1 MRPRVCFVV
10 DSGTDVRLVEGM
22 AERVDLTVLARR
34 IRGGR
39 EVSQAPRHALDVEVG
54 PAGHL
59 AFAWFLV
66 RRWRRVSRRIDVVL
80 VQGYG
85 PAALV
90 VNALGRYT
98 GHGVQMLV
106 CSPVEAYYRS
116 RRAPQSGRRYR
127 RLVHRAIAIVARVNA
142 WLGQGYIALS
152 PYLATVIRTTGT
164 TRPIAVIPVYGVDG
178 RVFRPADEPR
188 ASIRARL
195 GLPVES
201 RIVFFSSRVA
211 PEKDAATVLCAM
223 ALLARAGRPV
233 RLLHLSGGYREFLGL
248 ADAIGVKDLVIAG
261 DAVVPFTPL
270 ADCYRA
276 SDVCVQ
282 ASREEGLGFSPLE
295 ALACGVPVVASAVGG
310 LLDTIRNG
318 DTGWSVPVGDAAA
331 MASAI
336 AEVLDG
342 PAEAARRVANGR
354 ALVQQHYDR
363 EVVFTALTATLVERQ
378 GHAR

>member
-22 AERVDLTVLARR
+22 AERVDLTVVARQ

-39 EVSQAPRHALDVEVG
+39 EVSQTPRHAIDVEVG

-66 RRWRRVSRRIDVVL
+66 RRWRRVSRRSDVVL

-90 VNALGRYT
+90 VNALGRST

-116 RRAPQSGRRYR
+116 RRAPQSGRRYQ
-127 RLVHRAIAIVARVNA
+127 RLVDRTITVVARVNA

-152 PYLATVIRTTGT
+152 PYLATVIRATGT
-164 TRPIAVIPVYGVDG
+164 GRPIEVIPVYGIDG
-178 RVFRPADEPR
+178 RVFTPADEPK
-188 ASIRARL
+188 AAIRARL
-195 GLPVES
+195 GLPAEP

-211 PEKDAATVLCAM
+211 PEKDAATVLRAM
-223 ALLARAGRPV
+223 ALLARAGRPI
-233 RLLHLSGGYREFLGL
+233 RLLHLSGGHREFLGL
-248 ADAIGVKDLVIAG
+248 ADAIGVRDLVIAG
-261 DAVVPFTPL
+261 DAVMPFTPL
-270 ADCYRA
+270 ADYYRA

-318 DTGWSVPVGDAAA
+318 DTGWSVPVGDAPA
-331 MASAI
+331 MAAAI

-354 ALVQQHYDR
+354 AMVQQHYDR
-363 EVVFTALTATLVERQ
+363 EVVFTALTASLAKRQ
-378 GHAR
+378 RHAR

>member
-1 MRPRVCFVV
+1 MCFVV

-39 EVSQAPRHALDVEVG
+39 EVSQAPRQALDVEVG
-54 PAGHL
+54 PSGHL

-66 RRWRRVSRRIDVVL
+66 RQWRRVSRRVDVVV

-90 VNALGRYT
+90 ANALGRCT
-98 GHGVQMLV
+98 GVGVRMLV

-116 RRAPQSGRRYR
+116 RRAPHSGRRYR
-127 RLVHRAIAIVARVNA
+127 WLVHQAITAVARVNA
-142 WLGQGYIALS
+142 WLGQGYIVLS
-152 PYLATVIRTTGT
+152 PYLASVIRATGT
-164 TRPIAVIPVYGVDG
+164 KLPIAVIPVYGVDG
-178 RVFRPADEPR
+178 RIFRPPDEPV
-188 ASIRARL
+188 ASLRARL
-195 GLPVES
+195 GLPVACQ
-201 RIVFFSSRVA
+201 IVFFSSRVA
-211 PEKDAATVLCAM
+211 PEKDAATVLRAM

-233 RLLHLSGGYREFLGL
+233 RLLHLSGGYREFLEL
-248 ADAIGVKDLVIAG
+248 ADAIGVKDLVIAD

-270 ADCYRA
+270 ADYYRA

-295 ALACGVPVVASAVGG
+295 AVACGVPVVASAVGG

-318 DTGWSVPVGDAAA
+318 ETGWSVPVGDAAA

-336 AEVLDG
+336 AEVLEG

-354 ALVQQHYDR
+354 AMVQQLYDR
-363 EVVFTALTATLVERQ
+363 EVVFAALTVSLGEGQ